1 MAIVPAWRT
10 KAMPMKNALI
20 VLCIFTVM
28 TTLAY
33 TPITFGSIY
42 PLELAFPRAA
52 GSVPTSG
59 QPAISSNHRIFW
71 AYPGIE
77 YNIRAVVLGGA
88 YPFTF
93 SLSNAPAGMTIN
105 ATTGEISWPS
115 PKEGAHVTPT
125 ITVRDAENSTVTA
138 SWTIT
143 VDPRRFIFLDSVNG
157 KEWDATNPGT
167 GTLSNPLRRIRDMWE
182 GDSYESKRR
191 NSHVHKIAYFREG
204 TYYIDGTIERYGSL
218 GMGRMAVLDTFKP
231 VAWLAYPGETP
242 TIDGQ
247 CFAAIPQIGGRPC
260 NKSNHITFYDTA
272 NNTYIDGFRVINM
285 AYHAFRVGGTG
296 HYQVFRRNHFNR
308 LGPTEP
314 GVNEGWITTISGRSA
329 EMGSYLTIQDNVFED
344 VDKGCFIKLYST
356 QRTLIE
362 DNIMRTSYDSTG
374 GSNTEGIAIKGGPLD
389 RITVRHN
396 IIYDFVHKGIGGN
409 MHSLSSAEILFNR
422 VYNVTNFGKY
432 EAGTATAVEINQDGL
447 ANNVHVYRNTIIGRV
462 SVKDT
467 DSSDGP
473 FTFSTNVIINSDP
486 GSHIYY
492 ENVSDPSR
500 IVVTDN
506 LAGTSSQYIVDQN
519 LNLTSGYSS
528 HVGTRGYQLNTTGVT
543 LPPPASLSNGGG
555 AGK

>member
-1 MAIVPAWRT
+1 MR
-10 KAMPMKNALI
+10 MKNGLTI
-20 VLCIFTVM
+20 ILWIFTA
-28 TTLAY
+28 TATLAF
-33 TPITFGSIY
+33 TEPALGTIY

-52 GSVPTSG
+52 GSAPTSG
-59 QPAISSNHRIFW
+59 QPAISPNHRIFW

-77 YNIRAVVLGGA
+77 YNIRASVIGGA
-88 YPFTF
+88 YPYSFQ
-93 SLSNAPAGMTIN
+93 LSNAPSGMTIN
-105 ATTGEISWPS
+105 ATTGEISWLNPQDGS
-115 PKEGAHVTPT
+115 SVTPT
-125 ITVRDAENSTVTA
+125 ITVRDAENSTVSA

-157 KEWDATNPGT
+157 REWDVANPGT
-167 GTLSNPLRRIRDMWE
+167 GTLSNPLKRIRDMWE

-191 NSHVHKIAYFREG
+191 NKHVNKIAYFRQG
-204 TYYIDGTIERYGSL
+204 NYYIDGTIERYGSL
-218 GMGRMAVLDTFKP
+218 GMGRMAVLDAFKP

-247 CFAAIPQIGGRPC
+247 CSAAIPQIGARPC
-260 NKSNHITFYDTA
+260 NKSHHISFYDTA

-314 GVNEGWITTISGRSA
+314 GVNEAWITTISSGST
-329 EMGSYLTIQDNVFED
+329 EMGSYLTIQDNIFED

-374 GSNTEGIAIKGGPLD
+374 GSNTEGVAIKGGPLD

-409 MHSLSSAEILFNR
+409 MHPLSSAEILFNR

-432 EAGTATAVEINQDGL
+432 EAGTASAVEVNQDGL
-447 ANNVHVYRNTIIGRV
+447 ATNVHIYRNTIVGRV
-462 SVKDT
+462 SVRNT

-486 GSHIYY
+486 GSHIHYD
-492 ENVSDPSR
+492 NVSDSSR
-500 IVVTDN
+500 IVSTDN
-506 LAGTSSQYIVDQN
+506 LTGTSSQNIVDQN

-528 HVGTRGYQLNTTGVT
+528 YVGTHGYQLNATGT
-543 LPPPASLSNGGG
+543 PLPSPASLSSGSGIG
-555 AGK
+555 R